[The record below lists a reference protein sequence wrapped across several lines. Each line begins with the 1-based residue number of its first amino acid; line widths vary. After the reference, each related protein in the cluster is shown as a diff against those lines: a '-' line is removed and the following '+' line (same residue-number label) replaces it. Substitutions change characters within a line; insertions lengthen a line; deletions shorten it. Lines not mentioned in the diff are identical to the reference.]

1 MQAMYRQVAGL
12 DVHRSV
18 VVVTVL
24 MEQEDGSVLQQTREF
39 GAFKRD
45 RRALVAWRQGHR
57 VELAVM
63 ESTGIYW
70 KSVYAHLEAAGIP
83 ALVVN
88 ARHVKQVP
96 GRKTDVKDSEWLAS
110 LARFGLLRGS
120 FIPPADLREL
130 RLVSRYRQKLVGML
144 AGEKNRLHKWLDD
157 AGIRLGTVVSD
168 IHGVSAQAIVEGLL
182 DGQPP
187 EELVTHARG
196 RLKAKREAL
205 VDSLEGELTER
216 HRLVLQMAR
225 DHIRFLESRIAELDA
240 YLLAAMKPYEWAF
253 RLLQTLPGVDEV
265 SAAQI
270 LIEIGVEMSRFGSAH
285 RLASWAGLCPGNNES
300 AGKRKSG
307 KTRHGSPMLRR
318 LLCEL
323 ANAAARTKSVFRAK
337 YESLVVRRGHKR
349 TIIALAHK
357 MLRTIFVLLS
367 RQVAYH
373 DASVDY
379 EAMNV
384 ARNAPRWIRA
394 PKKYGYWPQTEPAMT

>member
-1 MQAMYRQVAGL
+1 
-12 DVHRSV
+12 
-18 VVVTVL
+18 
-24 MEQEDGSVLQQTREF
+24 
-39 GAFKRD
+39 
-45 RRALVAWRQGHR
+45 
-57 VELAVM
+57 M
-63 ESTGIYW
+63 ESTGIDFQ
-70 KSVYAHLEAAGIP
+70 SVYAHLEAAGIP

-168 IHGVSAQAIVEGLL
+168 IHGVSAQVIVEGLL
-182 DGQPP
+182 DGQSP

-205 VDSLEGELTER
+205 VDSLV
-216 HRLVLQMAR
+216 VLQMAR

-240 YLLAAMKPYEWAF
+240 YLLAAMRPYEWAF

-307 KTRHGSPMLRR
+307 KTRHGTPCSGGCCANWPMPRLELRACFGPSTRAWSCAAVTSAPSSPWPTRCCVPS
-318 LLCEL
+318 LCYCHGRWL
-323 ANAAARTKSVFRAK
+323 TMMP
-337 YESLVVRRGHKR
+337 
-349 TIIALAHK
+349 ALTMK
-357 MLRTIFVLLS
+357 
-367 RQVAYH
+367 Q
-373 DASVDY
+373 
-379 EAMNV
+379 
-384 ARNAPRWIRA
+384 
-394 PKKYGYWPQTEPAMT
+394 

>member
-45 RRALVAWRQGHR
+45 RRALVAWLQGHR

-394 PKKYGYWPQTEPAMT
+394 LKKYGYWPQTEPAMT